1 MRSGW
6 PSRGKCWCKPPR
18 PSDERADSQAA
29 ARSCDRYRGRRG
41 GRDVGRQANSALR
54 FADHRAHWVSRLRFT
69 AWPGALRGAG
79 GRAARA
85 RVRRGSHHRHRA
97 PTESRPEWRSVSGHG
112 RGVAPSR
119 SYRHRHIQHARTRRG
134 PQATQTVPIVA
145 AGPHRDLQDLG
156 LVDNLARPGRNVT
169 GLLPHPGLDTKG
181 VELLAQTIPGLEQV
195 GYLFNPATSG
205 VLAQVGRAR
214 KGAEELG
221 VEFLELPARVPDDID
236 AQFEAATMAGVG
248 GLIVST
254 DFLFG
259 DPSGW
264 RVVPLALR
272 FRLPTIYKQT
282 DGYVDQGGL
291 MAYTSDYKAFHRR
304 AATFVDKL
312 LHGANAADLPVEQ
325 TTTFD
330 FVINLKTAEAM
341 NLTIPRN

>member
-1 MRSGW
+1 MRG
-6 PSRGKCWCKPPR
+6 PTRRQLLG
-18 PSDERADSQAA
+18 AAVGTAGVAA
-29 ARSCDRYRGRRG
+29 AATLVARQTQLFASPAIAHIGYLGSDSRPGQERYAALVDGLRELGYVEGRTIAIERQQSQDPSGAVFPGMAAELLRRG
-41 GRDVGRQANSALR
+41 VTVIVTSSTPAL
-54 FADHRAHWVSRLRFT
+54 V
-69 AWPGALRGAG
+69 
-79 GRAARA
+79 AAA
-85 RVRRGSHHRHRA
+85 
-97 PTESRPEWRSVSGHG
+97 
-112 RGVAPSR
+112 
-119 SYRHRHIQHARTRRG
+119 
-134 PQATQTVPIVA
+134 QATQTVPIVA

-195 GYLFNPATSG
+195 GYLFNPATPG

-254 DFLFG
+254 DLLFG

-341 NLTIPRN
+341 NLTIPRNVLVQATQLLQ